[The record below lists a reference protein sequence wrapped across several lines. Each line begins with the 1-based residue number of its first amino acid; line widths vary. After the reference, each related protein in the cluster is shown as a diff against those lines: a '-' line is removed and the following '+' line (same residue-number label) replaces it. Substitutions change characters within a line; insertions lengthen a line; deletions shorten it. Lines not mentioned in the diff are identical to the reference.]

1 MKTHLPIREKASGL
15 SREIAIITGHRQLWR
30 TVRSVEE
37 TSAPQTLTGVM
48 VEGVARAGLLGLLS
62 PCAHRLLKLR
72 ITDFLKRR
80 DAPGLNSF
88 EDFILLA
95 TIPWT
100 GQHNNYLHRPV
111 DLYITGNQ
119 TAWGMIHEPVSVAEV
134 NTMRQS
140 IWPLVAEVLESV
152 RAGRQAASGRHHS
165 RSRKP
170 RVHILHRKHN
180 AERELKNWMSL

>member
-1 MKTHLPIREKASGL
+1 M
-15 SREIAIITGHRQLWR
+15 
-30 TVRSVEE
+30 EE

-119 TAWGMIHEPVSVAEV
+119 TA
-134 NTMRQS
+134 
-140 IWPLVAEVLESV
+140 
-152 RAGRQAASGRHHS
+152 
-165 RSRKP
+165 
-170 RVHILHRKHN
+170 
-180 AERELKNWMSL
+180 